1 MKRNRIHR
9 TFEAFVGAGEQT
21 APARPTTKPGTKP
34 GTRPGTRPERRM
46 PVHKPAVDPKPK
58 AENDV
63 EVEDIINLFTL
74 TASDKQKKQLE
85 DYYASK

>member
-1 MKRNRIHR
+1 MKSNIHR
-9 TFEAFVGAGEQT
+9 TFESFVDAGQT
-21 APARPTTKPGTKP
+21 APAKPTTKPTTKPGT
-34 GTRPGTRPERRM
+34 RPSRRM

-58 AENDV
+58 AET
-63 EVEDIINLFTL
+63 EVTVDDIINLFTL